1 MKNIPWPMVGIVFV
15 LTAVIV
21 AARTGFT
28 GALFLTAALAS
39 LATVIGALCAPATFS
54 PPRPDRAEARSRK
67 SIQLTAA
74 GLVTAGIVWLFGTN
88 AGVAA
93 IGGIVAAMMVGA
105 VWPRTASP
113 EQVDA

>member
-21 AARTGFT
+21 AAGTGFT
-28 GALFLTAALAS
+28 GPELLVAAIAS
-39 LATVIGALCAPATFS
+39 LAMVIGALCAPATFS
-54 PPRPDRAEARSRK
+54 APRPDPVEARSRK
-67 SIQLTAA
+67 AIQLIAA
-74 GLVTAGIVWLFGTN
+74 GVVMVALAWPFSVTP
-88 AGVAA
+88 GVAA

-105 VWPRTASP
+105 IWPRTSSP